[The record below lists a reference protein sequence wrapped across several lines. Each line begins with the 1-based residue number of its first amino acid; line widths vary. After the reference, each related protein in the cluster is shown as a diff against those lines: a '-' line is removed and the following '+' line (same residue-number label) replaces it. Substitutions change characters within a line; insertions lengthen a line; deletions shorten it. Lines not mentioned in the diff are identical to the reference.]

1 MNCTHL
7 EVALKLD
14 STLAA
19 VVTGGAS
26 GLGAAT
32 ARMLAAEGVKVTLF
46 DRNAGQGEEV
56 ATEIGGVFA
65 DVDVTDQASVEA
77 GFEKA
82 RAAHGQERILV
93 NCAGI
98 APVAKTV
105 SRGEPHPMDMFEK
118 VISVNLIGSFRCLSI
133 AATGMAGM
141 DPVTQD
147 GGRGVIVSTASV
159 AAFDGQIGQVA
170 YAASKAGI
178 AGMTLPVARD
188 LSKSGIRVMTIAP
201 GIFETPMLL
210 GLSQEVQDSL
220 GQQVPFPSRLGKATE
235 YAQLVKSICENDML
249 NGETIRLDGAIRM
262 APR

>member
-1 MNCTHL
+1 MQLN
-7 EVALKLD
+7 EN
-14 STLAA
+14 LAA

-32 ARMLAAEGVKVTLF
+32 ARMLAAEGVKVTIF
-46 DRNAGQGEEV
+46 DRDKAQGEAV
-56 ATEIGGVFA
+56 AKEIGGIFA
-65 DVDVTDQASVEA
+65 EVDVTDQVSVEA
-77 GFEKA
+77 GFAKA
-82 RAAHGQERILV
+82 RAAHGAERILI

-98 APVAKTV
+98 APVAKTT

-118 VISVNLIGSFRCLSI
+118 VLAVNLAGSFRCITL
-133 AATGMAGM
+133 AATNMAEQE
-141 DPVTQD
+141 PLNED
-147 GGRGVIVSTASV
+147 GARGVIVSTASV
-159 AAFDGQIGQVA
+159 AAFDGQVGQVA

-188 LSKSGIRVMTIAP
+188 LSKAGIRVCTIAP

-220 GQQVPFPSRLGKATE
+220 GQQVPFPSRLGRATE
-235 YAQLVKSICENDML
+235 YAQLVKAICENDML

>member
-1 MNCTHL
+1 
-7 EVALKLD
+7 LKLD
-14 STLAA
+14 STLSAI
-19 VVTGGAS
+19 VTGGAS
-26 GLGAAT
+26 GLGAAS
-32 ARMLAAEGVKVTLF
+32 ARMLAAEGVRVTLF
-46 DRNAGQGEEV
+46 DRNAAEGEAV
-56 ATEIGGVFA
+56 AAEIGGLFA
-65 DVDVTDQASVEA
+65 EVDVTDQASVEA

-82 RAAHGQERILV
+82 RKVHGQERILI

-98 APVAKTV
+98 APVAKTT

-118 VISVNLIGSFRCLSI
+118 VIAVNLTGTFRCISI
-133 AATGMAGM
+133 AATGMAELE
-141 DPVTQD
+141 PVTAD

-159 AAFDGQIGQVA
+159 AAFDGQVGQVA

-188 LSKSGIRVMTIAP
+188 LAKSGIRVMTIAP

-235 YAQLVKSICENDML
+235 YAQLVRSICENDML

>member
-1 MNCTHL
+1 
-7 EVALKLD
+7 VKLD

-32 ARMLAAEGVKVTLF
+32 ARMLATEGVKVTLF
-46 DRNAGQGEEV
+46 DRNVSQGEAV
-56 ATEIGGVFA
+56 AAEFGGVFA
-65 DVDVTDQASVEA
+65 DVDVTSQESVEA

-82 RAAHGQERILV
+82 RAAYGQERILV

-98 APVAKTV
+98 APVAKTT

-118 VISVNLIGSFRCLSI
+118 VVAVNLIGSFRCLSI
-133 AATGMAGM
+133 AATGMAAV
-141 DPVTQD
+141 DPVTAD

-170 YAASKAGI
+170 YAASKAGV

-188 LSKSGIRVMTIAP
+188 LSRSGIRVMTIAP

-210 GLSQEVQDSL
+210 GLSQDVQDSL
-220 GQQVPFPSRLGKATE
+220 GQQVPFPSRLGRATE
-235 YAQLVKSICENDML
+235 YAQLVKAICENDML

>member
-1 MNCTHL
+1 ML
-7 EVALKLD
+7 WEASLKLD
-14 STLAA
+14 SSVSA

-46 DRNAGQGEEV
+46 DRNAAQGETV
-56 ATEIGGVFA
+56 ASEIGGVFA
-65 DVDVTDQASVEA
+65 EVDVTDQASVEA

-98 APVAKTV
+98 APVAKTT

-118 VISVNLIGSFRCLSI
+118 VIAVNLVGSFRCISI
-133 AATGMAGM
+133 AATGMSAL
-141 DPVTQD
+141 DPVTGD

-220 GQQVPFPSRLGKATE
+220 GQQVPFPSRLGKADE
-235 YAQLVKSICENDML
+235 YARLVKSICDNDML